1 MRAEFVLDYDV
12 VTLEQPQKLYLMA
25 RFETGPATVDRVR
38 RPLNLSLVIDRSGS
52 MAGAKIDFTKQS
64 AQFLVQHLSA
74 KDTLSIVLYN
84 DRVDILLMPEKIQ
97 AKDILNQRIEGIR
110 VGGTTNLSSGWL
122 EGCKLVAQNIE
133 DDCINR
139 VILMSD
145 GLANRGVT
153 STEQLVAMAQ
163 QKQGEGVSTTTMGMG
178 DNFNEDLLSEMAHAG
193 GGAYY
198 FIESPES
205 APIIFREEL
214 QGLLNVVGQNLTIS
228 LEPTDKVT
236 GVRQLNA
243 YPMHMDGK
251 AYAFRL
257 GDVFGD
263 ELKALMLELSVP
275 ALKDLGEITIAT
287 LRFEYDELLEEG
299 SKHHSVEFPVMVNVA
314 PKGEQPVLAHP
325 EVEES
330 VLLLKAAQARRE
342 AVKSADSGQF
352 DTAATTLRDMA
363 EQIKK
368 ANVDSAEL
376 KDEQD
381 ALLEQADEMGS
392 AHYTSHSRKAMHT
405 QAFYTRTGRHG
416 ETAALRTREKTHGT
430 QSMRAVQHDGDVRIQ
445 RRDGETP
452 THVTWRDQTFEL
464 DKDLLRLGR
473 ASQNEIVI
481 PAKGVSRFHCQ
492 ITRKDDRL
500 ILEDLGSTNGT
511 MMQGKELSKPVPL
524 SVGDVAYL
532 CDAKL
537 VFHDG
542 SL

>member
-25 RFETGPATVDRVR
+25 RFESGPATVDRVR

-52 MAGAKIDFTKQS
+52 MAGAKIDYTRQA
-64 AQFLVQHLSA
+64 AQFLVQHLGA

-84 DRVDILLMPEKIQ
+84 DRVDTLLMPETIQ
-97 AKDILNQRIEGIR
+97 AKDIINQRIAGIK

-122 EGCKLVAQNIE
+122 EGCKLVTQNLNDE
-133 DDCINR
+133 RINR

-163 QKQGEGVSTTTMGMG
+163 QKQDEGVSTTTMGMG
-178 DNFNEDLLSEMAHAG
+178 DNFNEDLLTEMAHAG

-205 APIIFREEL
+205 APIIFQEEL

-228 LEPTDKVT
+228 LEPTDRVA

-263 ELKALMLELSVP
+263 ELKALLLELAVP

-287 LRFEYDELLEEG
+287 LRFEYDELLDEG
-299 SKHHSVEFPVMVNVA
+299 SKHHSVEFPVLINVA
-314 PKGEQPVLAHP
+314 PKGEQPALAHP

-330 VLLLKAAQARRE
+330 VLLLKAAQARRD
-342 AVKSADSGQF
+342 AVESADHGQF

-363 EQIKK
+363 DQIKK
-368 ANVDSAEL
+368 SRVESDELQDEHSALIQEAEDMDSAR
-376 KDEQD
+376 
-381 ALLEQADEMGS
+381 
-392 AHYTSHSRKAMHT
+392 YTAHSRKHMHT
-405 QAFYTRTGRHG
+405 TAFYTMTSRHG
-416 ETAALRTREKTHGT
+416 ETAALRSRERLHHT
-430 QSMRAVQHDGDVRIQ
+430 QSMKAVSHEEDGTVE
-445 RRDGETP
+445 RREGETP
-452 THVTWRDQTFEL
+452 SHVTWRDQTFSL
-464 DKDLLRLGR
+464 DKDLMRVGR

-481 PAKGVSRFHCQ
+481 VEKGVSRFHCQ
-492 ITRKDDRL
+492 ITRQGDKL

-511 MMQGKELSKPVPL
+511 MMRGEVLTEPVTL